1 MIWVFDQLTFRG
13 VLRTLSNMYAET
25 LCKNNKQLL
34 AARHS
39 VKCVR
44 IRSFSGPYFPAFGL
58 NTDRYEASLR
68 IQSK

>member
-1 MIWVFDQLTFRG
+1 
-13 VLRTLSNMYAET
+13 MYAET
-25 LCKNNKQLL
+25 LYKNNKQLL

-44 IRSFSGPYFPAFGL
+44 IRSFSGRYFLAFGL
-58 NTDRYEASLR
+58 NTDRYEVSLR